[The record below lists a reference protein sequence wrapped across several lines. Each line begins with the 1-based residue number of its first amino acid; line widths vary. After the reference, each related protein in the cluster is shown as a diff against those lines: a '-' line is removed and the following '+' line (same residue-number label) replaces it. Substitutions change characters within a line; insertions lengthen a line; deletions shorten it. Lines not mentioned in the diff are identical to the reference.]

1 MATKPPVSAP
11 RRRVAPGVF
20 GDFEVDDVVASE
32 MAFGGAPYRSDRA
45 MSVGPK
51 TFSPVEK
58 FQTEKERMEEAS
70 RNRQMAMDARRGRG
84 AFPAV
89 AIDLEGV
96 SAVPGMERMLSREE
110 PEKAAEPKKTAVDTG
125 LLARGA
131 KGGRVKQ
138 AQRLLQSL
146 NYGVPGEGGK
156 LSELVADGDFGQNT
170 EAAVKAFQR
179 DAGLTPDGIIGEDT
193 IGKMLE
199 AFNESVQKQYR
210 DQNPA
215 TEQPRILGPMEEY
228 DKVFKRPV
236 VQAEE
241 EIDETVQQA

>member
-1 MATKPPVSAP
+1 MARTRYAPGFTGSAP
-11 RRRVAPGVF
+11 IS
-20 GDFEVDDVVASE
+20 DEVVESFTAS
-32 MAFGGAPYRSDRA
+32 GPRA
-45 MSVGPK
+45 MMTGPQS
-51 TFSPVEK
+51 FSPVERFTSQK
-58 FQTEKERMEEAS
+58 EKMEEA
-70 RNRQMAMDARRGRG
+70 ARGRMARERLAG
-84 AFPAV
+84 GLYARDEAPLAN
-89 AIDLEGV
+89 AAKAEMAPDSYYGDMTISGRLADAG
-96 SAVPGMERMLSREE
+96 SA
-110 PEKAAEPKKTAVDTG
+110 TG

-156 LSELVADGDFGQNT
+156 LSELVADGDYGKNT
-170 EAAVKAFQR
+170 EAAVKALQK
-179 DAGLTPDGIIGEDT
+179 DVGLKPDGIIGEDT

-215 TEQPRILGPMEEY
+215 TEQPRILRPMEEY

-241 EIDETVQQA
+241 EIDETVQKA